1 MEENKNKPVVQSEDV
16 TEQTLIVRAKDGDKA
31 AFGKLVKKHQ
41 KRILRMVVAMTGSL
55 DSAMDIVQDS
65 FIRAYHALDSFEI
78 ERPFY
83 PWLST
88 IATNLTLNFLKRGK
102 REVSFNHRRDTR
114 EAADNPLKKL
124 RVRENEKRLLK
135 AVKELPEQYRSVFVL
150 RSFEHLTYDQIAKR
164 LNISQ
169 GTVDS
174 RLYRAR
180 QILLEKL
187 KDLLE

>member
-1 MEENKNKPVVQSEDV
+1 
-16 TEQTLIVRAKDGDKA
+16 
-31 AFGKLVKKHQ
+31 
-41 KRILRMVVAMTGSL
+41 MVVAMTGSL